1 MGKDKALGE
10 NGAYWAQRMRFY
22 EQACARK
29 NAKIT
34 AEIDAAFSKANSD
47 IERDLEYWYG
57 RLAKNNGISLAAA
70 RRLLDAGEL
79 AEFKWSVD
87 EYMAKA
93 MQSGNGRWL
102 KELENASARVHI
114 SRLDAMKI
122 SMRNTLESAFGREN
136 SIVTKMA
143 GETYRDAVRHTAAE
157 MEKLFKAEFN
167 IGEIDD
173 EKIRKLI
180 RKPWT
185 PDARTFSD
193 RIWAKKNEMINA
205 LQEELTRGCIY
216 GRSLDETIARMEKF
230 VDAKFKN
237 AKYAARRIVVTESA
251 FFRVLGTRDEL
262 AAIGVEEFQV
272 DLPIGSHSCEICR
285 EMNGRIFPMSEF
297 AVGLNAPP
305 FHPNCENGSIIP
317 VMDEDF
323 EAALGEARE
332 EKADQ
337 GLTNGENSDKIETGE
352 VDDVSVYLEQ
362 RKRLEFEEQR
372 LKQLEAEADDAF
384 YKYDATLDE
393 DDPIKQAKF
402 EEIFRKKEAEV
413 ESQNALI
420 EKLKKSLSPLEEK
433 AVNLLEVR
441 IAKTSG
447 IPRSEV
453 MLKGMPFDMAKE
465 VFDAVKKTVKR
476 YPELKGYLTS
486 LKIGFIKVD
495 KEAYAACDA
504 LRGRLICGERMKKA
518 AKMREDYL
526 EDVELGF
533 HPAGTD
539 SRAIMVHEMGH
550 ALDGY
555 MTLKGMLGG
564 GIIGGNVTRSSKQVQ
579 DYVLDKLGW
588 QDKAKAL
595 RADLLKRGITGRMY
609 KEEFDTAK
617 NAFIKSEISEYAADN
632 EKEFFAELFA
642 EYVMSPHPRNAAQI
656 FGEFIDTMLGR

>member
-272 DLPIGSHSCEICR
+272 DLPIDAKTCEICR

-323 EAALGEARE
+323 EAALKEVRE
-332 EKADQ
+332 SGDQ
-337 GLTNGENSDKIETGE
+337 GESKFNSPTDENAQYSKSPRINPDNE
-352 VDDVSVYLEQ
+352 
-362 RKRLEFEEQR
+362 
-372 LKQLEAEADDAF
+372 
-384 YKYDATLDE
+384 
-393 DDPIKQAKF
+393 AKF
-402 EEIFRKKEAEV
+402 TRTPNGMKPFEITACHADGTNNNIFISGNAKEFMKPRDIHELDRRFTEVFKLLNAQNSEVLPKICVASVDEIVSNAAAAYNAIDNVIFINERIFQLPTGDFACPDNKLSTILHECIHWKDAAEYRMKFGEITKQNCRTEYLPYIKEKSKK
-413 ESQNALI
+413 ALD
-420 EKLKKSLSPLEEK
+420 KLEEK
-433 AVNLLEVR
+433 GYNIYEISKYATAKYVDDMFDEVYTEYR
-441 IAKTSG
+441 
-447 IPRSEV
+447 V
-453 MLKGMPFDMAKE
+453 LML
-465 VFDAVKKTVKR
+465 
-476 YPELKGYLTS
+476 
-486 LKIGFIKVD
+486 
-495 KEAYAACDA
+495 
-504 LRGRLICGERMKKA
+504 
-518 AKMREDYL
+518 
-526 EDVELGF
+526 
-533 HPAGTD
+533 
-539 SRAIMVHEMGH
+539 
-550 ALDGY
+550 
-555 MTLKGMLGG
+555 LGG
-564 GIIGGNVTRSSKQVQ
+564 
-579 DYVLDKLGW
+579 D
-588 QDKAKAL
+588 
-595 RADLLKRGITGRMY
+595 
-609 KEEFDTAK
+609 
-617 NAFIKSEISEYAADN
+617 
-632 EKEFFAELFA
+632 
-642 EYVMSPHPRNAAQI
+642 
-656 FGEFIDTMLGR
+656 